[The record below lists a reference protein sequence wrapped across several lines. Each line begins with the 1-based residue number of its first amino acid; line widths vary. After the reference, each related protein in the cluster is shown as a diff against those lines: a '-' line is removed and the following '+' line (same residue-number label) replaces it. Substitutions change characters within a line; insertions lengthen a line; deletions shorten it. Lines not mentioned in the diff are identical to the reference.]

1 MRKTI
6 AGALALA
13 LLTTGAP
20 AFAAKEKGS
29 SGRQAQAKGTR
40 EIPICTRKLGTI
52 AIVEPDNQWWR
63 EFNLGS
69 PEAILKVFV
78 QKSAALRW
86 STAAARWAAAQ
97 WNAQWPITANCRPGR
112 TSARAR

>member
-6 AGALALA
+6 AGAIALA
-13 LLTTGAP
+13 LLATGSP

-40 EIPICTRKLGTI
+40 EIPVCTKKLGTI

-63 EFNLGS
+63 EFNLGDR
-69 PEAILKVFV
+69 
-78 QKSAALRW
+78 KSVV
-86 STAAARWAAAQ
+86 
-97 WNAQWPITANCRPGR
+97 
-112 TSARAR
+112 